1 MDAKPEI
8 PSYFGFDDVHAF
20 KDYLGMVLCCAPD
33 LFIEEEWLPP
43 DQQMN
48 LERALK
54 GCGTGLIWSSGNLM
68 GRRPR
73 LCVNS
78 PARRLWL
85 TGKVTIAEA
94 KPSLNRL
101 RSCCVASGRSRPR
114 KVE

>member
-48 LERALK
+48 LERAFEGLRYGFDLVEWEFDGAKAAPMRQLAGEALVAYRK
-54 GCGTGLIWSSGNLM
+54 GDDRGGQAKLESAEKL
-68 GRRPR
+68 
-73 LCVNS
+73 L
-78 PARRLWL
+78 RRLR
-85 TGKVTIAEA
+85 TQ
-94 KPSLNRL
+94 
-101 RSCCVASGRSRPR
+101 
-114 KVE
+114 